1 MKLTVLTQPQP
12 LVTLEEAKVA
22 LGEDGGDRDAMIE
35 GAILAAQAELD
46 GPKGWV
52 GISVAEQSVEV
63 RFDRFCD
70 VMQLPSGPVI
80 APVGSV
86 VYLDSDGVEQ
96 TLDDATYVLLSD
108 DRIVLADGASWP
120 SIQSTEQAVRVVYDV
135 GITDA
140 ADPRIALM
148 KAAILMH
155 VKMTIDMADPG
166 VYRAAI
172 ERLVAPL
179 QVLGI

>member
-12 LVTLEEAKVA
+12 LVTLEEAQVA
-22 LGEDGGDRDAMIE
+22 LGEDGTHRAAMIS

-52 GISVAEQSVEV
+52 GISVAEQTVEA

-70 VMQLPSGPVI
+70 TMQLPAGPVTDLT
-80 APVGSV
+80 SV
-86 VYLDSDGVEQ
+86 KYLDDDGVEQ
-96 TLDDATYVLLSD
+96 TLTDDVYVLLSD
-108 DRIVLADGASWP
+108 GRLVLAPDASWP
-120 SIQSTEQAVRVVYDV
+120 STQSAKEAVRVVYDT
-135 GITDA
+135 GIDNA
-140 ADPRIALM
+140 DDPRIAIM

-155 VKMTIDMADPG
+155 VKMTIDMADPK
-166 VYRAAI
+166 VYRDAI
-172 ERLVAPL
+172 GYLVAPL